1 MEART
6 VAKIVV
12 EEFIVRYGVLYVIH
26 FDQGRQIESLL
37 LNEMCAVLNIH
48 KTHTIL
54 YHPGFMVERLNRT

>member
-26 FDQGRQIESLL
+26 FDQGRQTESLL

-48 KTHTIL
+48 KTYTIL
-54 YHPGFMVERLNRT
+54 YHPGSMVERLNRT